1 MPTELKQDQAVELG
15 EVDVL
20 KAGEEIEEVE
30 TAATETP
37 DNQGLLESASG
48 QEGITV
54 DDIMS
59 EETPAG
65 EEVVD
70 AIGEVEGVTPE
81 AQERINRKIGSAVK
95 DKKLAQEGE
104 RKALKRVEELEEA
117 QSAPKERPLVP
128 LVEEFET
135 TEEYQ
140 EAMNKYQDDTIAF
153 NNVQQSVKIRKEE
166 DDNRKG
172 QNVSR
177 FMKRSERLRDKF
189 NDFDALVITD
199 NPDGSNPFG
208 NIADLVLNAEYN
220 AEVGYFLR
228 KNPDEMDRLQS
239 LDRNS
244 ALLEIGALSG
254 RFKPTQ
260 KKKTTAPKAL
270 STIKGATETV
280 VADIKDIKDPNAWFR
295 ARNAQILK
303 EQET

>member
-1 MPTELKQDQAVELG
+1 MTTETQQDQTVETG
-15 EVDVL
+15 EAEET
-20 KAGEEIEEVE
+20 KAGEGTEEVG
-30 TAATETP
+30 TATTETP
-37 DNQGLLESASG
+37 DNQGLLESA
-48 QEGITV
+48 EATDGISV
-54 DDIMS
+54 DEIMS
-59 EETPAG
+59 EEAPAG

-81 AQERINRKIGSAVK
+81 SQERINRKIGSAVK

-104 RKALKRVEELEEA
+104 RKALKRVAELEA
-117 QSAPKERPLVP
+117 VQSAPKERPLVP
-128 LVEEFET
+128 LVEDFES
-135 TEEYQ
+135 TEQYQ
-140 EAMNKYQDDTIAF
+140 EAMNKYQDDTIAY
-153 NNVQQSVKIRKEE
+153 NNAQQSVKTRKEE
-166 DDNRKG
+166 DVTRKG
-172 QNVSR
+172 QNVDR
-177 FMKRSERLRDKF
+177 FLKRSNRLRDKF
-189 NDFDALVITD
+189 GDFDALVITD

-228 KNPDEMDRLQS
+228 KNPGEMDRIQS

-280 VADIKDIKDPNAWFR
+280 VTDIKDIKDPNAWFR